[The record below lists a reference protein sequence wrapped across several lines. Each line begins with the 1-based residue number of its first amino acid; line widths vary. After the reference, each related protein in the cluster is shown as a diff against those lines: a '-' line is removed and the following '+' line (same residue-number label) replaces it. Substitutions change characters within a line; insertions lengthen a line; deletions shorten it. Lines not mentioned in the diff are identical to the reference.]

1 MSAEKK
7 PSPKLIVLIVVLVVA
22 VIGGFA
28 YWYMNVKV
36 PHDEAV
42 TKFNQAVSGLEN
54 RNAELDQAVSD
65 LQQIASGD
73 DKPLDESTVTAASET
88 VGQAQGAK
96 EEAPEMP
103 DGVDEINAAAEKVDG
118 MGDYSEQL
126 AALASAKESLE
137 NSIKQLKQV
146 TNPSEQFVIQR
157 ITGLPNITGVE
168 AATEAN
174 DPNGNLNKQGGYT
187 AAVYF
192 SSDLVDHSKL
202 YNDGEYTG
210 IVGDGT
216 DGGGCVEVYANAED
230 AEKRDTYL
238 GAFDGQGFLDSGS
251 HVVLGTCV
259 VRTSTHLTASQQQ
272 AITSSIKEALTR
284 LE

>member
-1 MSAEKK
+1 MSVGKK
-7 PSPKLIVLIVVLVVA
+7 PSSKLILLIAVLSVA
-22 VIGGFA
+22 VIGGGV
-28 YWYMNVKV
+28 YWYVNVKV
-36 PHDEAV
+36 PYDAAV
-42 TKFNQAVSGLEN
+42 TKYSQAVSGLED
-54 RNAELDQAVSD
+54 RNAELDQAISD
-65 LQQIASGD
+65 LQKIAKGE
-73 DKPLDESTVTAASET
+73 DKPLDDSTVTVASET

-103 DGVDEINAAAEKVDG
+103 DGTDEINAAAEKVDK
-118 MGDYSEQL
+118 MGDYSKQL
-126 AALASAKESLE
+126 AALVSAKENLE

-168 AATEAN
+168 AATETN
-174 DPNGNLNKQGGYT
+174 DPNGKLNKQGGYT

-216 DGGGCVEVYANAED
+216 DGGGCIEVYANTQD
-230 AEKRDTYL
+230 AKKRDTYL

-251 HVVLGTCV
+251 HTVVGTCI

-272 AITSSIKEALTR
+272 AVTSSIRNALTR